1 MAANRILIVH
11 NAQDIVKTLSPMLR
25 ARSYAVIDASGG
37 EEGLQKARN
46 ERPDLILLEDT
57 ISDMSSYDVCKRLKS
72 DRVTRNIPVIIVSA
86 SDESES
92 VRNAHSAG
100 ADDYIVKPFNL
111 ITLLSKLKKFLV
123 R

>member
-25 ARSYAVIDASGG
+25 ARNYAVSDASGG
-37 EEGLQKARN
+37 EEGLQRAKN

-72 DRVTRNIPVIIVSA
+72 DRATRNIPVIIVSA
-86 SDESES
+86 SDEGES
-92 VRNAHSAG
+92 VRRAHSAG